1 MPIAVKNSREI
12 YLDNNATTRPTP
24 EVVEAVVGI
33 LASGYGNPSSA
44 HQRGVAA
51 REFLETARRRVGSL
65 VGASEERVVF
75 TSGGTEAN
83 NLALNG
89 LAGKNTGRL
98 VTTETEH
105 SSILKKA
112 RALEEAGTEIVY
124 LPVDGSGRLNPD
136 AMRDALEKPA
146 DLVSVHWVNNETG
159 VEQPVGELGEIC
171 RGSGV
176 IFHVDGAQ
184 AVGKMPIDFDS
195 MPVDILTFSAHKLHG
210 PQGVGAICFK
220 NAADVTPVAFGG
232 DQERFVRPGTENLPG
247 IAGFGAAAE
256 NRERDFL
263 EIRGHLENMRD
274 TFERGL
280 SDAFPDIRVNGAQSP
295 RACNTSNI
303 LFSGID
309 GMALMALLDR
319 EGVICSQTSAC
330 NSRRPEPSHV
340 LLAMGLSESEA
351 FASVRFSFS
360 ALNTIEEAGT
370 AGGRVAD
377 CYGKLLELEGA
388 GI

>member
-1 MPIAVKNSREI
+1 MKNSREI

-24 EVVEAVVGI
+24 KVVEAVVGI

-51 REFLETARRRVGSL
+51 RESLETARRRVASL

-89 LAGKNTGRL
+89 LAGKRPGRL

-112 RALEEAGTEIVY
+112 RVLEEAGTEVVY
-124 LPVDGSGRLNPD
+124 LPVDGSGKVNPD
-136 AMRDALEKPA
+136 AVRDALENPA
-146 DLVSVHWVNNETG
+146 GLVSVHWVNNETG

-171 RGSGV
+171 RGSGAT
-176 IFHVDGAQ
+176 FHVDGAQ
-184 AVGKMPIDFDS
+184 AVGKVPMDFDS

-220 NAADVTPVAFGG
+220 NPDDVAPVAFGG

-256 NRERDFL
+256 SRERNFL
-263 EIRGHLENMRD
+263 EVLGHLENMRN
-274 TFERGL
+274 TFERRL
-280 SDAFPDIRVNGAQSP
+280 SEAFPGIRVNGARMP
-295 RACNTSNI
+295 RAGNTSNV
-303 LFSGID
+303 LFPGID

-351 FASVRFSFS
+351 FSSVRFSFS
-360 ALNTIEEAGT
+360 ALNTLEEAGT
-370 AGGRVAD
+370 AAEIVAD